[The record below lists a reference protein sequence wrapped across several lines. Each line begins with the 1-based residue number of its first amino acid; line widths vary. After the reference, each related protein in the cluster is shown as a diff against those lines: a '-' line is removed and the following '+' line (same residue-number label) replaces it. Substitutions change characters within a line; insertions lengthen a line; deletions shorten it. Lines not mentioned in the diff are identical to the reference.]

1 MSLSIDD
8 EWSMFLQNQ
17 DFNGFSTNI
26 DSNLFSS
33 SSSQKKDSH
42 SGGGNTGILRNDF
55 PGTKNKKSKKN
66 MKQSEEENQICGG
79 IAETKCIKIKNGDV
93 SQSNEKKQ
101 SKPNLPSQATEKP
114 FNKKTMF
121 RILSTP
127 RPETVLFTSSNASIN
142 LPSFCCDEKIEKE
155 SSQQIDALALQAT
168 EKPYNFVPKTSY
180 LVPAM
185 PSPKIPTFIPR
196 RLGGDDLYIS
206 TKTKVLYFNQPID
219 IQNVFWRIPII
230 EYWKQ
235 EEGVIKKQIKIVCKT
250 PEETQEYKDKLKN
263 ISYYR
268 EHIIKQV
275 NNPTA
280 RVLKYKDE
288 RKITVGINKK
298 DIINLRGKIKNAFY
312 NCFVIII
319 RFKYEGI
326 FREIHVKVFNTGKME
341 IPGVFNKEHL
351 NIVKDKILS
360 IVEPLLFQE
369 KETSLDESLDESP
382 DESPETFEYK
392 IKKLEITEPIKDENV
407 LINSNF
413 NCGFYIDRER
423 LYNILTT
430 KYGIECSFDPCS
442 YPGVKCKYYFNNEKS
457 FEEDQQNGQ
466 ITNQDRRMKMCDLG
480 DYKKYT
486 EVSFMVFRTGSCLIV
501 GNCSEQILRFI
512 FQFLKNVLFQEYSYI
527 SIINENL
534 AIKEKKMKQKKRKI
548 TVTSQYFQRFIDTSL
563 DLPSQATA
571 NLSSPSQATEKPYKN
586 MVGEVKN

>member
-33 SSSQKKDSH
+33 SSSQKKQSH
-42 SGGGNTGILRNDF
+42 SGEGNMGILINDF
-55 PGTKNKKSKKN
+55 PGTKYKKSKKN
-66 MKQSEEENQICGG
+66 IKQSEEENQICGG
-79 IAETKCIKIKNGDV
+79 IAETKNDFFGTNCRKNKNGGV

-101 SKPNLPSQATEKP
+101 SKNNLPSQAMENLSSPSQATEKP

-127 RPETVLFTSSNASIN
+127 RSETILFTSSNASKN

-155 SSQQIDALALQAT
+155 SSQQIDALVSQTT
-168 EKPYNFVPKTSY
+168 EKPSNFVPKTSC

-185 PSPKIPTFIPR
+185 PPPKIPTFIPR

-369 KETSLDESLDESP
+369 KETSPDESPETSP
-382 DESPETFEYK
+382 DESPETLEYK

-548 TVTSQYFQRFIDTSL
+548 TVTSQYFQCFIDTSL
-563 DLPSQATA
+563 
-571 NLSSPSQATEKPYKN
+571 EN